1 MGDETLTVDQIRELR
16 RQDGVMGRGY
26 VRQKARPEG
35 HEMTDEEFRAIR
47 DGKKSQ
53 PTSDTTEE
61 QQ

>member
-16 RQDGVMGRGY
+16 RQEGVMGRGH
-26 VRQKARPEG
+26 VRQKTRPEG

-47 DGKKSQ
+47 DSKKSQ
-53 PTSDTTEE
+53 PTNDTTEE

>member
-16 RQDGVMGRGY
+16 RRDGVMGRGY
-26 VRQKARPEG
+26 VRQKTRPDS
-35 HEMTDEEFRAIR
+35 HQMTDEEFRAIR
-47 DGKKSQ
+47 DAKKSQ